1 MRKPLFAKASAAIVL
16 VGLTASPAQARY
28 LQTDPIGYEDDVN
41 LYAYV
46 GNDPINNVDPLGMY
60 KCGSSLSE
68 GQCAQFEEVQDQAID
83 MLETRIDTLEGAQE
97 ALANG
102 DSLSDAQSATLSD
115 LNTFFGTEGQGAEG
129 ISTALNLGNA
139 VLGELKGDKPA
150 VLGSHGDM
158 ARSELGGRA
167 ISLGR
172 SFFSSQAGR
181 HDRTFTLGHEA
192 AHTSGIAPRDF
203 KVRLRDGS
211 TIGEYGMRNAI
222 TRGQRVP
229 SVTTRHP
236 DSIPY
241 ALGFSRNRR

>member
-1 MRKPLFAKASAAIVL
+1 M
-16 VGLTASPAQARY
+16 SPAQARY

-46 GNDPINNVDPLGMY
+46 GNDPVNGVDPFGMY

-68 GQCAQFEEVQDQAID
+68 GQCAQFEEVQDRAIN
-83 MLETRIDTLEGAQE
+83 MLETRIDTLQGAQE

-102 DSLSDAQSATLSD
+102 DSLTDTQSAALSD
-115 LNTFFGTEGQGAEG
+115 LNTFFGTKGQGAEG
-129 ISTALNLGNA
+129 INTALSLGNA
-139 VLGELKGDKPA
+139 VLGELTGNKPA

-172 SFFSSQAGR
+172 SFFSSQTGT

-192 AHTSGIAPRDF
+192 AHTSGVAPRDF
-203 KVRLRDGS
+203 DINLRDGS
-211 TIGEYGMRNAI
+211 TIFRYGLRNAI
-222 TRGQRVP
+222 RRGQFAP
-229 SVTTRHP
+229 SATIRHP

-241 ALGFSRNRR
+241 ALGFRRNR

>member
-1 MRKPLFAKASAAIVL
+1 MPKMILIATEALSALAL
-16 VGLTASPAQARY
+16 ATSAQARY

-46 GNDPINNVDPLGMY
+46 NNDPINGVDPLGLY
-60 KCGSSLSE
+60 ECGSSLS
-68 GQCAQFEEVQDQAID
+68 GKQCAQFEKVQDRAVN
-83 MLETRIDTLEGAQE
+83 MLETRINTLEGARD

-102 DSLSDAQSATLSD
+102 DRLNDAQTAALSD
-115 LNTFFGTEGQGAEG
+115 LNTFFGTEGDGIQGVD
-129 ISTALNLGNA
+129 TALRLGNA

-150 VLGSHGDM
+150 VLGNHDAL
-158 ARSELGGRA
+158 ARSEYGGRF

-172 SFFSSQAGR
+172 SFFSPETGT

-203 KVRLRDGS
+203 GINPRNGPE
-211 TIGEYGMRNAI
+211 IGPYFLGNALL
-222 TRGQRVP
+222 RGQYAP
-229 SVTTRHP
+229 SAAIRHP

-241 ALGFSRNRR
+241 ALGFRRNR

>member
-1 MRKPLFAKASAAIVL
+1 MRKPLFATASAAIALAV
-16 VGLTASPAQARY
+16 LTASPAQARY

-68 GQCAQFEEVQDQAID
+68 GQCEQFEEVQDRAIN
-83 MLETRIDTLEGAQE
+83 MLETRVDTLEGARD

-102 DSLSDAQSATLSD
+102 DSLSDAQTAALDD
-115 LNTFFGTEGQGAEG
+115 LNTFFGTEGQGVEG
-129 ISTALNLGNA
+129 IDTALNLGNA

-150 VLGSHGDM
+150 ILGSHGDM

-172 SFFSSQAGR
+172 SFFASSR
-181 HDRTFTLGHEA
+181 IYDRTFTLGHEA

-203 KVRLRDGS
+203 GTNLRDGT
-211 TIGEYGMRNAI
+211 TIGPYGMRNAI
-222 TRGQRVP
+222 IRGRRVP
-229 SVTTRHP
+229 TSTTRHP

-241 ALGFSRNRR
+241 ALGFRRSRR

>member
-1 MRKPLFAKASAAIVL
+1 MPNLATAIAAIVIA
-16 VGLTASPAQARY
+16 VAVSTPAQARY

-46 GNDPINNVDPLGMY
+46 GNDPVNGVDPFGMY

-68 GQCAQFEEVQDQAID
+68 GQCEQFEQVQDRAINL
-83 MLETRIDTLEGAQE
+83 LETRIDTLEGAQD

-102 DSLSDAQSATLSD
+102 DKLTDAQSAALSD
-115 LNTFFGTEGQGAEG
+115 LNTFFGTEGKGAEG
-129 ISTALNLGNA
+129 INTALSLGNA

-150 VLGSHGDM
+150 VLGNHGDM

-167 ISLGR
+167 LSLGR
-172 SFFSSQAGR
+172 AFFSSQAGI

-203 KVRLRDGS
+203 GTNLGDGAN
-211 TIGEYGMRNAI
+211 IGPYGMQNAI
-222 TRGQRVP
+222 VRGQRVP
-229 SVTTRHP
+229 LVTVRHP

-241 ALGFSRNRR
+241 ALGFRRNRR